1 MKRNGRAEKNTPCWF
16 SGSTAGEES
25 GRRGTEWKCYSTGAF
40 SPFCHARNNRG
51 RGRFPRTSSS
61 FKRSTPPLPPPPPLP
76 DTEGVPPKGVN
87 DSNDPGT
94 NFWCEFG
101 LTGVPGLLR
110 PGVRKIQ
117 RRQNNRTDA
126 KTASDAEFALIV
138 PAVLFA
144 AASC

>member
-1 MKRNGRAEKNTPCWF
+1 MKRNGRGKKYAVLARWVYDGRKAGKSEGMEMLQHRSFFSFLPCPKQ
-16 SGSTAGEES
+16 SGSWTFSSYEFEFQAES
-25 GRRGTEWKCYSTGAF
+25 SPSARYGGIATE
-40 SPFCHARNNRG
+40 
-51 RGRFPRTSSS
+51 
-61 FKRSTPPLPPPPPLP
+61 
-76 DTEGVPPKGVN
+76 GVN

-101 LTGVPGLLR
+101 LTAVPGLLR